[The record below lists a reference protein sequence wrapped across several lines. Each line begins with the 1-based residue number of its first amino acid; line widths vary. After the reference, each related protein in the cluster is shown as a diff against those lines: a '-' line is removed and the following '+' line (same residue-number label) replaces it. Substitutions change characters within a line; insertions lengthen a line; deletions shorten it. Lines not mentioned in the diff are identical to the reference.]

1 MFPPQ
6 TPRHSTARAML
17 LCETTA
23 RQIHACKPWHAPASV
38 ASARDTHT
46 NTKKDAGTLEERAY
60 VQSDHRYMH
69 TGHEDREEHTYIH
82 TYIHIYLYI
91 HTPGPGMQLLVSRQP
106 AISTLERG
114 QPGYS
119 LSGQPV
125 VVLQDAGGNTIQQE
139 GTSVSASLFYQGVA
153 ASDVPIPVFE
163 QSMLLYNPGQT
174 SQALIRQDLVRP
186 QAVSRYVG

>member
-1 MFPPQ
+1 
-6 TPRHSTARAML
+6 
-17 LCETTA
+17 
-23 RQIHACKPWHAPASV
+23 
-38 ASARDTHT
+38 
-46 NTKKDAGTLEERAY
+46 
-60 VQSDHRYMH
+60 
-69 TGHEDREEHTYIH
+69 
-82 TYIHIYLYI
+82 
-91 HTPGPGMQLLVSRQP
+91 MQLLVSRQP